1 MYSSTFETTDTT
13 AGRTQ
18 IGDRIAKP
26 SARYVLSALLQ
37 LFLFAMTALYAC
49 QASGNSYADFI
60 QSCRI
65 GTALSLISIILVLI
79 CNRGVAKP
87 GAIIMYAFVAF
98 QFGVPMI
105 LAFDPSYTD
114 FVLSNLGPAVL
125 NKSSWYTVVC
135 IQCFALGSMIAS
147 YFGAKKPHTDQK
159 PHHFVDFALG
169 NEKRV
174 ANTSLMI
181 FIIFGAIAYLYML
194 WFAALSFSAG
204 ISYARDV
211 ISTNAVRNMA
221 RGLFVPSGFMFLV
234 FSDSKTAR
242 KYVFALLVLY
252 GLIGT
257 ASGDRTESMTL
268 LVALAYYYGEMGFGF
283 SGATGSKLLMVLA
296 LVVIL
301 LLLPVVAQHRIG
313 NAFTIDS
320 IGGLVEDVFAETGYN
335 FYSICF
341 QTTFS
346 NGLHYGFSYLL
357 SLLAMIPSSL
367 MPPSITAFFTSNLPS
382 NWIDDVM
389 SSNFA
394 WATFG
399 QGYSMIAESSYNFGD
414 FGYIVIG
421 LFGFAIQR
429 LIQVPLSGNVK
440 FSKYLSLVLLWSFI
454 TIPRRGFEFA
464 VNSLEYDILFM
475 VLIMWLSANFS
486 KNRVKSSSRRTFSRG
501 ETE

>member
-1 MYSSTFETTDTT
+1 M
-13 AGRTQ
+13 
-18 IGDRIAKP
+18 
-26 SARYVLSALLQ
+26 
-37 LFLFAMTALYAC
+37 
-49 QASGNSYADFI
+49 
-60 QSCRI
+60 
-65 GTALSLISIILVLI
+65 
-79 CNRGVAKP
+79 
-87 GAIIMYAFVAF
+87 
-98 QFGVPMI
+98 
-105 LAFDPSYTD
+105 
-114 FVLSNLGPAVL
+114 
-125 NKSSWYTVVC
+125 
-135 IQCFALGSMIAS
+135 
-147 YFGAKKPHTDQK
+147 
-159 PHHFVDFALG
+159 
-169 NEKRV
+169 
-174 ANTSLMI
+174 
-181 FIIFGAIAYLYML
+181 
-194 WFAALSFSAG
+194 
-204 ISYARDV
+204 
-211 ISTNAVRNMA
+211 
-221 RGLFVPSGFMFLV
+221 
-234 FSDSKTAR
+234 
-242 KYVFALLVLY
+242 LY

-268 LVALAYYYGEMGFGF
+268 LVALAYYYGEMGFGS

>member
-1 MYSSTFETTDTT
+1 MYSLTSETTDAT

-18 IGDRIAKP
+18 IRERVDKP
-26 SARYVLSALLQ
+26 SARYVLSILLQ
-37 LFLFAMTALYAC
+37 FFLFAMTALYAC
-49 QASGNSYADFI
+49 QAIGNSYADFI

-65 GTALSLISIILVLI
+65 GTALSFISIILVLI
-79 CNRGVAKP
+79 CNGGVAKP

-114 FVLSNLGPAVL
+114 YVLSNLGPAVL

-135 IQCFALGSMIAS
+135 IQCFAFGSIVAS
-147 YFGAKKPHTDQK
+147 YCGAKKPQMDQK
-159 PHHFVDFALG
+159 SHHFLDFALG
-169 NEKRV
+169 DEKRV

-181 FIIFGAIAYLYML
+181 FIIFGVIAYLYML
-194 WFAALSFSAG
+194 WFAALSFSSG

-211 ISTNAVRNMA
+211 ISTNAVRNIA

-234 FSDSKTAR
+234 FSDSKSAR
-242 KYVFALLVLY
+242 KCVFALLVLY

-268 LVALAYYYGEMGFGF
+268 LVALAYYYGEMGFGS
-283 SGATGSKLLMVLA
+283 SGSTGSKLFMVLA
-296 LVVIL
+296 LVAII
-301 LLLPVVAQHRIG
+301 LLLPVVAQHRMG
-313 NAFTIDS
+313 NAFTFDS
-320 IGGLVEDVFAETGYN
+320 IGELVEDVFAETGYN

-367 MPPSITAFFTSNLPS
+367 MPSSIAAFFTSNLPS
-382 NWIDDVM
+382 NWIDNVM

-399 QGYSMIAESSYNFGD
+399 QGYSMIAESSYNFGS
-414 FGYIVIG
+414 FGFIVIG

-429 LIQVPLSGNVK
+429 LIQIPLSGSTK

-475 VLIMWLSANFS
+475 VLIMWLSANLS
-486 KNRVKSSSRRTFSRG
+486 KNRARSSLRKALSGG
-501 ETE
+501 EAE